1 MTEETQQKSDMNEPE
16 PTSSVVVSLPQSAA
30 ADSRAIAAAV
40 APVGRPAR
48 ELQSRGQKNSAAVP
62 RLQNAVNRWVP
73 LAQYQLARLG
83 PVGMA
88 GVGASAAAVVIAVF
102 ALLSLHTANET
113 LNTQIL
119 QARHRPEGAVT
130 PEQGLIRAVAQLP
143 TRAQIPAVLGQV
155 LQQAQ
160 AAGVELQKGQY
171 TYVASS
177 AGGFGR
183 YELDFPVKAEYPGVR
198 DFINRTLTHVP
209 AAGLDKLSIERKVV
223 GEAQVN
229 AEVRFVVFTRDR

>member
-1 MTEETQQKSDMNEPE
+1 MTEETREKSDTHEPE
-16 PTSSVVVSLPQSAA
+16 PTSSVVVSMPQTAA
-30 ADSRAIAAAV
+30 ADSRAIATPA
-40 APVGRPAR
+40 GRPAR
-48 ELQSRGQKNSAAVP
+48 ELQTRGPKNSKPLP

-73 LAQYQLARLG
+73 PAQYQLTRLG
-83 PVGMA
+83 TAGMA
-88 GVGASAAAVVIAVF
+88 GVGASAAAAVIAVF

-119 QARHRPEGAVT
+119 RARHRPETAVT

-143 TRAQIPAVLGQV
+143 TRAQIPTVLGQV

-160 AAGVELQKGQY
+160 AAGVELEKGQY

-183 YELDFPVKAEYPGVR
+183 YELDFPVKARYPSVR
-198 DFINRTLTHVP
+198 DFINRTLTHIP
-209 AAGLDKLSIERKVV
+209 AAGLDKLSIERKLV
-223 GEAQVN
+223 GDAQVN